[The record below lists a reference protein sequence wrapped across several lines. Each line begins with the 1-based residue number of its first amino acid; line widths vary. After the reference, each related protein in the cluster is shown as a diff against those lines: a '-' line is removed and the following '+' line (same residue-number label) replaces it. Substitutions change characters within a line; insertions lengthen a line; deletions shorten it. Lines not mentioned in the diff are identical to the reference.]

1 VVLKRTV
8 YKCVE
13 NEKHLFRTGVLGD
26 GFGTFGDGVLGQLT
40 GQQQTHG
47 SLNFSAGDR
56 RTFVVV
62 CQTGSF
68 SGDTFEDVVHETV
81 HYAHSLTRDTGV
93 GMDLFQHLVDV
104 DGIALLPPA
113 LLFFVAL
120 GNVLLSF
127 PGLLGCLT
135 TCLRRHFSIQ
145 FNSIQFNSTNSRT
158 AVTRVRACVNTYDGR
173 KTDTTTFLI
182 GSVFTRTPPENGL
195 PPIVTSNSPITEAI
209 NSKHSSC

>member
-1 VVLKRTV
+1 MDSRGEDQWNGRQMPA
-8 YKCVE
+8 Y
-13 NEKHLFRTGVLGD
+13 HGRLGIKYGRVGSAD
-26 GFGTFGDGVLGQLT
+26 GQKINYSDCHALPRCFSSRPRFCQNFSILSTPTFNVSNKFGTFGDGVLGQLT

-47 SLNFSAGDR
+47 SLNFSASDR

-145 FNSIQFNSTNSRT
+145 FNKLANCCDSC
-158 AVTRVRACVNTYDGR
+158 ACVR
-173 KTDTTTFLI
+173 
-182 GSVFTRTPPENGL
+182 
-195 PPIVTSNSPITEAI
+195 
-209 NSKHSSC
+209 